1 MIPALKINKYDNLYK
16 ISNPKIVQ
24 DKANKYYN
32 NIIVYKSDKPNKK
45 YFIIHNN
52 KNIYFGSSN
61 YEDYTYHKNNS
72 RLLNFRKRNSYWK
85 NEPMYSPAHLSYY
98 LLW

>member
-1 MIPALKINKYDNLYK
+1 MIPITQLNKYDKLYK

-24 DKANKYYN
+24 EKANKIYN
-32 NIIVYKSDKPNKK
+32 GLIVYKSDKPEKK

-52 KNIYFGSSN
+52 KKIYFGSTL
-61 YEDYTYHKNNS
+61 YEDYTFHKDEK
-72 RLLNFRKRNSYWK
+72 RLLNFKKRNDKWK
-85 NEPMYSPAHLSYY
+85 YESKYSPAYLSYY

>member
-52 KNIYFGSSN
+52 KKIYFGSSN
-61 YEDYTYHKNNS
+61 YEDYTYHKNNM
-72 RLLNFRKRNSYWK
+72 RLLNFRKRNNYWK
-85 NEPMYSPAHLSYY
+85 HEPMYSPAHLSYY